1 MKPGT
6 RVTHVVSSPEHDKHV
21 GIVCEVTTIER
32 LDGATTVDVWVRWI
46 KPDGSPSD
54 GSTRHMPAELAPL
67 PPTAREGK
75 GQ

>member
-54 GSTRHMPAELAPL
+54 GLTRHAPAELV
-67 PPTAREGK
+67 TA
-75 GQ
+75 

>member
-6 RVTHVVSSPEHDKHV
+6 LVKHIVTDTEHDKHV
-21 GIVCEVTTIER
+21 GIVIAVDTSER

-54 GSTRHMPAELAPL
+54 GLTRHAPAELSPT
-67 PPTAREGK
+67 PPDRAEGEK
-75 GQ
+75 